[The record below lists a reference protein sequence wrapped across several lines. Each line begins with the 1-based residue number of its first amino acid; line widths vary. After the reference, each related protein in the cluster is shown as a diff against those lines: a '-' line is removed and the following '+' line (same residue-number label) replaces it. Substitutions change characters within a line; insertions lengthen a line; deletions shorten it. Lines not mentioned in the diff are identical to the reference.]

1 MRISHRLIKY
11 LKFKNV
17 LIDFNI
23 RLENANES
31 VSEPG
36 EKSAEINQSEEWI
49 EKRDLKKINQCFNN
63 LSSGTATIN
72 LAYM

>member
-23 RLENANES
+23 RLENTNES

-36 EKSAEINQSEEWI
+36 EKSAEINQSEE
-49 EKRDLKKINQCFNN
+49 
-63 LSSGTATIN
+63 
-72 LAYM
+72 

>member
-1 MRISHRLIKY
+1 MRESKIKTNKQNYRKDLMRISHRLIKY

-36 EKSAEINQSEEWI
+36 EKSAEINQSEE
-49 EKRDLKKINQCFNN
+49 
-63 LSSGTATIN
+63 
-72 LAYM
+72 